1 MKVRVKL
8 NKRETT
14 MGLSYPTQ
22 VLEMTKEQ
30 LTTFLLEKMPNTKY
44 YNKSLFFDEVTVDA
58 YKSYVKD
65 CMDNEYYEDLC
76 TYSAYVRKNRHK
88 LEKIIAVEYNGEGI
102 YNYETLECLVPL
114 DYEWVED
121 DVLHLLYTDGPD
133 EYEETIEINWNTKEV
148 LL

>member
-88 LEKIIAVEYNGEGI
+88 LEKIIAVEYSGEGI

-133 EYEETIEINWNTKEV
+133 EYEETIELKWDIKEV